1 MKITRTMTIETNEI
15 QIGDRIQVG
24 HYTATC
30 QKLPEEGL
38 ALFFL
43 DQYLDKAMQ
52 MNKKSTNAGGYDA
65 SDLRKVLNS
74 GKILDE
80 FATLEL
86 VPFKN
91 GDLLRLPFYGELFGH
106 DDWYESSDVEPDD
119 CEQWPLMKERA
130 NRVAERK
137 GRSYEWGWLQ
147 NIRQGSAT
155 LFCSV
160 SHYGTASDWPASNAI
175 GVRPVFLIKRSA
187 TYFCRVNSYGPA
199 YDWDASIS
207 IGGRPVFLI

>member
-1 MKITRTMTIETNEI
+1 MKITRTMTIETNDI

-52 MNKKSTNAGGYDA
+52 MNKKNTNAGGYDA
-65 SDLRKVLNS
+65 SDLRKELNS
-74 GKILDE
+74 SKILDE

-106 DDWYESSDVEPDD
+106 DDGYNSGAVEPDD

-130 NRVAERK
+130 NRIAERK
-137 GRSYEWGWLQ
+137 GESYEWGWLQ
-147 NIRQGSAT
+147 NIRQRSAT
-155 LFCSV
+155 SFCSV
-160 SHYGTASDWPASNAI
+160 NHYGNANTWNASTSI
-175 GVRPVFLIKRSA
+175 GVRPAFLIKLS
-187 TYFCRVNSYGPA
+187 
-199 YDWDASIS
+199 
-207 IGGRPVFLI
+207 

>member
-52 MNKKSTNAGGYDA
+52 MNKKNTNAGGYDA
-65 SDLRKVLNS
+65 SDLRKELNS

-80 FATLEL
+80 FAPLEL

-106 DDWYESSDVEPDD
+106 DDWYNSGAVEPDD

-130 NRVAERK
+130 NRIAERK
-137 GRSYEWGWLQ
+137 GESYEWGWLQ

-155 LFCSV
+155 VFCHV
-160 SHYGTASDWPASNAI
+160 YNDGGANYWDASNSV
-175 GVRPVFLIKRSA
+175 GVRPAFLIKLS
-187 TYFCRVNSYGPA
+187 
-199 YDWDASIS
+199 
-207 IGGRPVFLI
+207 

>member
-1 MKITRTMTIETNEI
+1 MKITRAMTIETNEI
-15 QIGDRIQVG
+15 QIGDRIEVG

-30 QKLPEEGL
+30 QKLVGEGL
-38 ALFFL
+38 ALFLL

-52 MNKKSTNAGGYDA
+52 MNKKNTNAGGYDA
-65 SDLRKVLNS
+65 SDLRKELNS

-80 FATLEL
+80 FAPLEL

-106 DDWYESSDVEPDD
+106 DDWYNSGAVEPDD

-130 NRVAERK
+130 NRIAERK
-137 GRSYEWGWLQ
+137 GESYEWGWLQ

-155 LFCSV
+155 SFCSV
-160 SHYGTASDWPASNAI
+160 ASNGHAYARGASDSF
-175 GVRPVFLIKRSA
+175 GVRPAFLIKLS
-187 TYFCRVNSYGPA
+187 
-199 YDWDASIS
+199 
-207 IGGRPVFLI
+207 

>member
-30 QKLPEEGL
+30 QKLPEEGR

-52 MNKKSTNAGGYDA
+52 MNKKNTNAGGYDA
-65 SDLRKVLNS
+65 SDLRKELNS

-80 FATLEL
+80 FAPLEL
-86 VPFKN
+86 VPFEN
-91 GDLLRLPFYGELFGH
+91 GDLLRPPFYGELFGH
-106 DDWYESSDVEPDD
+106 DDWYNSGAVEPDD

-137 GRSYEWGWLQ
+137 GDSYEWGWLQ

-155 LFCSV
+155 LFCGV
-160 SHYGTASDWPASNAI
+160 DGDGRANDWNASSSL
-175 GVRPVFLIKRSA
+175 GVRPAFLIKLS
-187 TYFCRVNSYGPA
+187 
-199 YDWDASIS
+199 
-207 IGGRPVFLI
+207 

>member
-52 MNKKSTNAGGYDA
+52 MNKKNTNAGGYDA
-65 SDLRKVLNS
+65 SDLRKELNS

-80 FATLEL
+80 FAPLEL

-106 DDWYESSDVEPDD
+106 DDWYNSGAVEPDD

-130 NRVAERK
+130 NRIAERK
-137 GRSYEWGWLQ
+137 GESYEWGWLQ

-155 LFCSV
+155 YFCAV
-160 SHYGTASDWPASNAI
+160 SHDGYANNWHASYSI
-175 GVRPVFLIKRSA
+175 GVRPAFLIKLS
-187 TYFCRVNSYGPA
+187 
-199 YDWDASIS
+199 
-207 IGGRPVFLI
+207 